1 MRLSR
6 EKTHGVVADAV
17 IYFLYDGMKMFF
29 SLLTHKPTVLDY
41 TIRNGTLAIF
51 PLTPAFT
58 VTGLGNPGRAFIN
71 SHGKNMAECLEFIS
85 VHRVMAA

>member
-29 SLLTHKPTVLDY
+29 SLLTHSQQLLDY
-41 TIRNGTLAIF
+41 TLRNGTLAIF

-58 VTGLGNPGRAFIN
+58 VTGLGNQVAHSSI
-71 SHGKNMAECLEFIS
+71 
-85 VHRVMAA
+85 VMAKIWRSAWSS

>member
-29 SLLTHKPTVLDY
+29 SLLTHSQQLLDY

-71 SHGKNMAECLEFIS
+71 SHGKNMAECLS
-85 VHRVMAA
+85 S